1 MLAVFVWLL
10 PMIVANTPLLP
21 WIVKQATAELNGSA
35 TIQSASLG
43 WFSPVGATGIEVR
56 DKDGKSVVSIASLN
70 GDRPLV
76 AILCDYTNLGTFRL
90 VGTKVSAVLRDD
102 GSNVEDVL
110 AKYLAP
116 TKKKEKEKMP
126 TQFAVG
132 LDVVDASLSV
142 ADQVAGG
149 KWQVNKVS
157 VKFNMAKGNPAPM
170 SGTVAAELP
179 DELCPGKFSGDV
191 KMTSA
196 ASEATLSVVQFPLAM
211 LRPLAARLVP
221 GTNVAGR
228 LSTEA
233 RVTWGGQTAKRT
245 DLRPASTW

>member
-1 MLAVFVWLL
+1 MAVGAESKNRGQTRGSTKPPSARPVQKRRRWRLLTTLAVLAVFVWLL

-116 TKKKEKEKMP
+116 TKKKEKEKRRP
-126 TQFAVG
+126 SLR
-132 LDVVDASLSV
+132 LD
-142 ADQVAGG
+142 
-149 KWQVNKVS
+149 W
-157 VKFNMAKGNPAPM
+157 
-170 SGTVAAELP
+170 
-179 DELCPGKFSGDV
+179 
-191 KMTSA
+191 
-196 ASEATLSVVQFPLAM
+196 TLSTPAC
-211 LRPLAARLVP
+211 RWPTRSP
-221 GTNVAGR
+221 AGN
-228 LSTEA
+228 
-233 RVTWGGQTAKRT
+233 GK
-245 DLRPASTW
+245 

>member
-1 MLAVFVWLL
+1 M
-10 PMIVANTPLLP
+10 
-21 WIVKQATAELNGSA
+21 
-35 TIQSASLG
+35 
-43 WFSPVGATGIEVR
+43 
-56 DKDGKSVVSIASLN
+56 
-70 GDRPLV
+70 
-76 AILCDYTNLGTFRL
+76 
-90 VGTKVSAVLRDD
+90 
-102 GSNVEDVL
+102 
-110 AKYLAP
+110 
-116 TKKKEKEKMP
+116 
-126 TQFAVG
+126 
-132 LDVVDASLSV
+132 

-196 ASEATLSVVQFPLAM
+196 ASEATLSVAQFPLAM

-233 RVTWGGQTAKRT
+233 RVTWGGQTAEKNGLT
-245 DLRPASTW
+245 ASVNLVGFAFATPSLQPDVLQLDRLLVGCQASWQADCFRIDKSTLDCDFGNATLVGAVPLGGKDGLTLNVLCASVAGV